1 MQQQVLARR
10 IDEQGQQLDSM
21 KQKLE
26 LLVSS
31 DDESFAGAPA
41 YGDAIRGEE
50 VEIALLREKER
61 RAKS

>member
-1 MQQQVLARR
+1 
-10 IDEQGQQLDSM
+10 M

-31 DDESFAGAPA
+31 NEDPLGATPGL
-41 YGDAIRGEE
+41 GDAIRSEE